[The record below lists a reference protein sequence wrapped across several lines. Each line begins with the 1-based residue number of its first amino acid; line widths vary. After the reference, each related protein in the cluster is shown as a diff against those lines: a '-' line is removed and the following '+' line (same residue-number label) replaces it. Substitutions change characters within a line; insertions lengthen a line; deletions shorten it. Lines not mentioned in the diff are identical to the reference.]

1 MTTTNKLKKA
11 INTLKLNDRALDA
24 KVHIQGT
31 PYDRKRKYDA
41 KTVGKMKRMF
51 NKGKS
56 FYAIAKELGCDSK
69 TVRYNLDPE
78 YKAWFNANR
87 DGKHTGKDSITFA
100 NRVQY
105 KRALV
110 AECKI

>member
-1 MTTTNKLKKA
+1 MTTTNKLKKV
-11 INTLKLNDRALDA
+11 INTLKLNDQALDA

-41 KTVGKMKRMF
+41 KTIGKMKRML

-56 FYAIAKELGCDSK
+56 FYAIAKELGCDYK
-69 TVRYNLDPE
+69 TVKYNLDPE

-87 DGKHTGKDSITFA
+87 DGKHTGKDHITFA